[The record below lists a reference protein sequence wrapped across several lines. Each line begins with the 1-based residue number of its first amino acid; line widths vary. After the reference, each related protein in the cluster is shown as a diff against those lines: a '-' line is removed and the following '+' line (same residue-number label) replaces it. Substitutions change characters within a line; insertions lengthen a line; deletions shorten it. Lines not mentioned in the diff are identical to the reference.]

1 MKRKTLMAITL
12 ATVTAIAP
20 ASAAFA
26 EEAARYIQDCDR
38 GDRRGTKRKKDK
50 RHRKGTAAWRRE
62 QTHERQTAV
71 RSVKKGQKNGII

>member
-26 EEAARYIQDCDR
+26 EEA
-38 GDRRGTKRKKDK
+38 T
-50 RHRKGTAAWRRE
+50 
-62 QTHERQTAV
+62 
-71 RSVKKGQKNGII
+71 